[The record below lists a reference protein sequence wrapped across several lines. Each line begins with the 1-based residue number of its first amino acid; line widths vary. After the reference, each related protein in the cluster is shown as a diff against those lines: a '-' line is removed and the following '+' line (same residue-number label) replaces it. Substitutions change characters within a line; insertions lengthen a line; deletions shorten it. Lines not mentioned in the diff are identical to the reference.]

1 VVVVVHGEEEE
12 EAKQLTHVKDLL
24 FLVALA
30 KFPKAT
36 LCFVMYIRLSVRL
49 PFRIEQLGYH

>member
-1 VVVVVHGEEEE
+1 MVVHGEEEE